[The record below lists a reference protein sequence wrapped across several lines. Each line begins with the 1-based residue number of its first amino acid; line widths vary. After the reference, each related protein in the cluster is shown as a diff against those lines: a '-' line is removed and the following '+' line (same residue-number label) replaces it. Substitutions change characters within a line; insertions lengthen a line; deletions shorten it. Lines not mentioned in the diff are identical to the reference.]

1 MKNYEQHPVKV
12 WRKALRAGLI
22 LLTSP
27 MALAIWLLGL
37 YALNFV

>member
-1 MKNYEQHPVKV
+1 MNKHEQHPVKV

-22 LLTSP
+22 LVTST